1 MNFNTDVVR
10 RIERDFEQA
19 TGPFSD
25 KEELLPERAAL
36 EEVDLD
42 DTCNFLSFGVSLD
55 YNRSANQLW
64 DNCLELYEVEDGYG
78 TNYFDPEDVVELE
91 LDELQAVFRSIGFRY
106 GNRDAKGW
114 MKNSQ
119 ILVDEFDGSWAGVI
133 EKAKARHGAP
143 SLVELLNDHNF
154 MFIKGVKLAPFYAK
168 VVHENIT
175 SLDNVWD
182 LDIPVDVHIR
192 RLTEKLTDVSDDDEV
207 REFWKQVGRD
217 HDIEPMVVDGALW
230 IIGNQW
236 DDWGESYW
244 EEVTA

>member
-1 MNFNTDVVR
+1 MNFNTGVVR
-10 RIERDFEQA
+10 RIEHDFTNAE
-19 TGPFSD
+19 GPFSD

-36 EEVDLD
+36 ESVDLD

-78 TNYFDPEDVVELE
+78 TNYFDPEDVIK
-91 LDELQAVFRSIGFRY
+91 LDEDELSAVFRSIGFRY
-106 GNRDAKGW
+106 GNRDARGW

-133 EKAKARHGAP
+133 EEAKVRDGAP
-143 SLVELLNDHNF
+143 SLVYLLNEYDF

-236 DDWGESYW
+236 DDWGEEYW
-244 EEVTA
+244 NEVTA